1 MMRASVAALCGLVLT
16 ISAAAAQDP
25 PSRPVDP
32 AAAASA
38 RKLLAATGATKLM
51 IGNLESMIVSQR
63 QNNPQIPAAFWDAF
77 LVHARRDTTRLVDML
92 VPIYAAHLT
101 QPELEELLRFYNSPI
116 GQRLTAVQ
124 PAIFKESMAAG
135 ESWGEQIARM
145 VGDSLQQSQG
155 KAPPN

>member
-1 MMRASVAALCGLVLT
+1 MMRASVAAVCGLVLS
-16 ISAAAAQDP
+16 ISTVAAQDQP
-25 PSRPVDP
+25 NRPVDP
-32 AAAASA
+32 AAAVSV

-51 IGNLESMIVSQR
+51 IGNLESMIATQR
-63 QNNPQIPAAFWDAF
+63 QNNPQIPSAFWDAF
-77 LVHARRDTTRLVDML
+77 LAHARRDTTRLVDML